1 MIAMTENNFIKSL
14 LNKGFKYNEEGE
26 NNLGEGFLRIWIT
39 EDGKER
45 TYELYRKEN
54 NEGPWIVSM
63 IDERG
68 SIYYEHTVNDFENRA
83 TQNNTTYEYLEKT
96 KCKYCGGNCPN
107 EDESSAW
114 ICEGYRNDPDGLYA

>member
-1 MIAMTENNFIKSL
+1 MTENNFIKSL

-39 EDGKER
+39 EDGQER
-45 TYELYRKEN
+45 TYELYRKEK

-68 SIYYEHTVNDFENRA
+68 SIYYEHIVNDSENRA

-96 KCKYCGGNCPN
+96 
-107 EDESSAW
+107 
-114 ICEGYRNDPDGLYA
+114 

>member
-39 EDGKER
+39 EDGQER
-45 TYELYRKEN
+45 TYELYRKEK

-68 SIYYEHTVNDFENRA
+68 SIYYEHIVNDSENRA